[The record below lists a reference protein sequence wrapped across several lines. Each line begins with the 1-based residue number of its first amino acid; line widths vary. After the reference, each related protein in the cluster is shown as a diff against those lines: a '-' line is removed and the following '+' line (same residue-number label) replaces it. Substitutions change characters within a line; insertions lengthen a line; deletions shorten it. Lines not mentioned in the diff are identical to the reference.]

1 MKRWANLGILACGMA
16 LSACSPSN
24 SPTATE
30 AAAGAASAPTSDTFT
45 SKLPANAPVVKVA
58 TTGTMPPFSI
68 LDQYGNLTGYDV
80 DVIRAVGEAEGF
92 RVEFI
97 KDPFS
102 GLFNS
107 VETGRTDLA
116 ISGISYKPERAER
129 YALSDPYFFNP
140 SAIMYKD
147 SKLNIQRFE
156 DLKGL
161 RVGAMD
167 GTIQYE
173 KIKDAN
179 IASELTPTRSTY
191 LLFQQ
196 LVQGNVDAILQ
207 DYPLLKETANNHPEQ
222 KVKIVPYQDQS
233 DPTSQQVMV
242 MRKGNQALQAKV
254 NDGIRKIK
262 ANGTLKKI
270 DEKWNISVEQNMA
283 TPANASATP

>member
-1 MKRWANLGILACGMA
+1 MKRWAGLGMFVCGAM
-16 LSACSPSN
+16 LSACTQSN
-24 SPTATE
+24 VSNNQD
-30 AAAGAASAPTSDTFT
+30 AAAGAASAPTGDSFV

-80 DVIRAVGEAEGF
+80 DVIRAIGEEEGF
-92 RVEFI
+92 RVEFV
-97 KDPFS
+97 KEPFS

-107 VETGRTDLA
+107 VDSGKTDLL
-116 ISGISYKPERAER
+116 ISGVSYKPERAER

-147 SKLNIQRFE
+147 NNLNIQRFE

-161 RVGAMD
+161 HVGAMD

-179 IASELTPTRSTY
+179 IARELTATRSTY

-207 DYPLLKETANNHPEQ
+207 DYPLLKETANSHPEQ

-233 DPTSQQVMV
+233 DPTSQQVIV
-242 MRKGNQALQAKV
+242 MKKGNNALQAKI

-262 ANGTLKKI
+262 ADGTLKKI
-270 DEKWNISVEQNMA
+270 DDKWNISVEQNVA
-283 TPANASATP
+283 TPAATATP